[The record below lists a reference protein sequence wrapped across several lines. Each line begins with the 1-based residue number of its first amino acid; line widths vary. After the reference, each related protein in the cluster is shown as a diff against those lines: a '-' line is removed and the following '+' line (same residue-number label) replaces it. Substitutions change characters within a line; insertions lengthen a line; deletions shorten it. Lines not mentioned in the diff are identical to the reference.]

1 MIAGSARVSFRY
13 WMSPCVTVLVGL
25 LVLGT
30 TACSDS
36 GNGPVGQPPAQ
47 DNRFQKN
54 ALASPTGGYVDSVF
68 INALG
73 DRIYFLH
80 SVYSVNDFMNGT
92 SNDPPVAFLPGHTE
106 FPGLE
111 WNTDLYYVEWNGSSW
126 SAPKNLGSSFNGS
139 AVNSPG
145 NECCVWLNETE
156 TEIIFYRDT
165 FDLAA
170 LGPRG
175 NFRVSRATRDDLWG
189 TPVLLPGDYGSGNQ
203 SASIYRHDIHK
214 TASGDLYLWENDKS
228 LANKGR
234 LLFGKWNGVAWD
246 VPAAIAG
253 SDSQNDE
260 SQVWVSRDEL
270 TMLFNRR
277 DSTGNTSLMRM
288 TRASMT
294 SAWGALETVSVLNV
308 ADSNGQA
315 IWGEP
320 TLATTEDYMLFIRFD
335 TGQSPWKAQIMYSGG
350 NPAQGFGTPIP
361 LN

>member
-1 MIAGSARVSFRY
+1 MSFRY
-13 WMSPCVTVLVGL
+13 WLPPGVTVLAGL

-30 TACSDS
+30 TACFDS
-36 GNGPVGQPPAQ
+36 GGPVDPPPPQ
-47 DNRFQKN
+47 DNRFRKN

-92 SNDPPVAFLPGHTE
+92 SNDPPVAFLPGHTN

-111 WNTDLYYVEWNGSSW
+111 WNTDLYYVEWNGTSW
-126 SAPKNLGSSFNGS
+126 SVPKNLGSSINGS

-175 NFRVSRATRDDLWG
+175 NFRASRATRDDPWG

-203 SASIYRHDIHK
+203 PASISRHDIHK
-214 TASGDLYLWENDKS
+214 TASGDLYLWEKNDS
-228 LANKGR
+228 QANKGR
-234 LLFGKWNGVAWD
+234 LLFGNWNGVAWD
-246 VPAAIAG
+246 APAAIAG

-277 DSTGNTSLMRM
+277 DATGNTSLMRM
-288 TRASMT
+288 TRVSMT
-294 SAWGALETVSVLNV
+294 SAWGALDTVSVLNV

-350 NPAQGFGTPIP
+350 TPAQGFGTPIP